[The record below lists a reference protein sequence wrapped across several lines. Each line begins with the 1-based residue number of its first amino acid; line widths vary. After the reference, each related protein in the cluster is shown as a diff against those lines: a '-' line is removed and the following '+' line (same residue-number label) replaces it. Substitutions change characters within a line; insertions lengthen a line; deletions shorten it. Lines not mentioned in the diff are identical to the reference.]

1 MWKNLASA
9 LNEGFKEIG
18 AAALEEVG
26 ATYYTSYGIKYES
39 GVCQRLRELG
49 QVEWCLTH

>member
-18 AAALEEVG
+18 AAALEEVSHI
-26 ATYYTSYGIKYES
+26 YHSSYKYWFE
-39 GVCQRLRELG
+39 R
-49 QVEWCLTH
+49 

>member
-18 AAALEEVG
+18 AAALEEVSHIYRS
-26 ATYYTSYGIKYES
+26 TYNSWFE
-39 GVCQRLRELG
+39 R
-49 QVEWCLTH
+49 

>member
-18 AAALEEVG
+18 AAAIEEVG
-26 ATYYTSYGIKYES
+26 AVVENVRMCFVALALPK
-39 GVCQRLRELG
+39 LG
-49 QVEWCLTH
+49 QLK

>member
-26 ATYYTSYGIKYES
+26 HIYQKPNNI
-39 GVCQRLRELG
+39 VFEL
-49 QVEWCLTH
+49 